1 MQNKYETPNIPL
13 TRFFSNA
20 NVSKIKTVEIPLF
33 ANISI
38 IDKVVRIPCLI
49 DYVPFHT
56 EMNGLLNEAHEN
68 TKRYLAELRK
78 NSTNNQINQLPSQ

>member
-33 ANISI
+33 SNISI

-49 DYVPFHT
+49 DCVPFHT
-56 EMNGLLNEAHEN
+56 EMNELLNEAPKILKDILI
-68 TKRYLAELRK
+68 T
-78 NSTNNQINQLPSQ
+78 